1 MNKLLLKI
9 IQATLLYKIYAS
21 IKWLYIYA
29 RDYNYVAETFYSDQ
43 FSYVLKRYLNV
54 DFKKDWIGRLYAVI
68 NPLIDIDGK
77 MNFNNVIIELD
88 DTNTNNNDYV
98 KSWVMKQMSMINAL
112 FKLENSG
119 FFDIIGVKFKHVGPK
134 NQDNYLVIFD
144 ICSRLEFT
152 SYIKKTIIHGLIY
165 GAIIACLLLS
175 L

>member
-29 RDYNYVAETFYSDQ
+29 RDYNYVADTFYSDQ

-98 KSWVMKQMSMINAL
+98 KSWVIKQMSMIR
-112 FKLENSG
+112 
-119 FFDIIGVKFKHVGPK
+119 I
-134 NQDNYLVIFD
+134 
-144 ICSRLEFT
+144 
-152 SYIKKTIIHGLIY
+152 
-165 GAIIACLLLS
+165 
-175 L
+175 